1 MSDEAIEEEKTHAL
15 IELRSDLDKLSS
27 GGNFCE
33 AKMHNDVLLKEGL
46 KKWKDQVMIA
56 SVEASEVNSEDWS

>member
-1 MSDEAIEEEKTHAL
+1 MIDEAIKEEKAHAL
-15 IELRSDLDKLSS
+15 VELRSDLDKFSS

-33 AKMHNDVLLKEGL
+33 AKMNNDVLLKEGL
-46 KKWKDQVMIA
+46 KKWKEQVMIA